1 MNTLQGRLG
10 IWLIGSVVL
19 LFGLHWLVTSRAPR
33 SFTEEYIV
41 TRLEHDGESLL
52 VGLRFDSE
60 SRPYIA
66 SGYMAPIYER
76 PYSGHYFLI
85 EANGHQL
92 RSRSLWDE
100 DLSIH
105 GNHPDELST
114 WHQSGPQGQPLLV
127 WTHRYEKWGFPL
139 RITVAEELA
148 SMENHLKRFRLRFS
162 SVTLALVILLIVLQ
176 RFIVRFSLRPLDH
189 VREDCQRLERGE
201 ISELRADVPFEI
213 KPLVTEINRLL
224 QLMQQ
229 RLERNRK
236 ALGDLAHALKSP
248 LALLSQLTDSASARL
263 DVETANEMSST
274 IHRIASITDH
284 ELKRARLSGAVSA
297 SQRFDPNRELPE
309 LIAVLKKVYADKHL
323 QYELILPNTKP
334 FPGDREDLLELF
346 GNLLDNASKWGQRR
360 VRLTLFD
367 EPGLHVQIEDDGP
380 GVAADELAQLAER
393 GFRLDETIPGHG
405 LGLSIVKEIVQ
416 QYDGELRF
424 DRSTS
429 LGGLLVGLKLRSGR

>member
-33 SFTEEYIV
+33 FFTEEYIV
-41 TRLEHDGESLL
+41 TRLEHDAESVL
-52 VGLRFDSE
+52 VGLRFDSDG
-60 SRPYIA
+60 RPYITP
-66 SGYMAPIYER
+66 GYIAPIYER

-100 DLSIH
+100 DLSIPE
-105 GNHPDELST
+105 NHPDKLST

-127 WTHRYEKWGFPL
+127 WTHRYEKWGFPV
-139 RITVAEELA
+139 RITAAEELE
-148 SMENHLKRFRLRFS
+148 SMESHLKRFRLRFS

-201 ISELRADVPFEI
+201 ISKLRDDVPFEI
-213 KPLVTEINRLL
+213 KPLVKEINRLL

-248 LALLSQLTDSASARL
+248 LALLSQLTDSASVRL
-263 DVETANEMSST
+263 DVETANEMRSA
-274 IHRIASITDH
+274 IQRIGTITDH
-284 ELKRARLSGAVSA
+284 ELKRARLSGTVSA

-309 LIAVLKKVYADKHL
+309 LIEVLKKVYADKHL
-323 QYELILPNTKP
+323 QCELILPNTKL

-346 GNLLDNASKWGQRR
+346 GNLLDNASKWGKGR
-360 VRLTLFD
+360 VRLTLF
-367 EPGLHVQIEDDGP
+367 EQPGLHVQIEDDGP
-380 GVAADELAQLAER
+380 GVASDELAQLAER
-393 GFRLDETIPGHG
+393 GLRLDETTPGHG
-405 LGLSIVKEIVQ
+405 LGLSIVKEIVR
-416 QYDGELRF
+416 QYGGELSF
-424 DRSTS
+424 ERSPS
-429 LGGLLVGLKLRSGR
+429 LGGLQVSVNLPLG

>member
-1 MNTLQGRLG
+1 MKTLQGRLG

-41 TRLEHDGESLL
+41 TRLEHDGESFL
-52 VGLRFDSE
+52 VGLRFGSE
-60 SRPYIA
+60 GRPHITP
-66 SGYMAPIYER
+66 GYMAPIYER
-76 PYSGHYFLI
+76 PYSGHYFFI

-100 DLSIH
+100 DLSISE
-105 GNHPDELST
+105 NHPDESST

-127 WTHRYEKWGFPL
+127 WSHWYAKWGYSVH
-139 RITVAEELA
+139 ITVAEELE
-148 SMENHLKRFRLRFS
+148 SMESHLRRFRLRFS
-162 SVTLALVILLIVLQ
+162 SVTLGLVILLIVLQ

-189 VREDCQRLERGE
+189 IREDCQRLERGE
-201 ISELRADVPFEI
+201 ISEICDDVPFEI

-224 QLMQQ
+224 QLMRQ

-248 LALLSQLTDSASARL
+248 LALLSQLTDSASDQL
-263 DVETANEMSST
+263 DVETANEMRSA
-274 IHRIASITDH
+274 IQRLASITDH

-297 SQRFDPNRELPE
+297 SQRFDPSRELPE
-309 LIAVLKKVYADKHL
+309 LIEALKKVYAVKHL
-323 QYELILPNTKP
+323 QYELELSITKL

-346 GNLLDNASKWGQRR
+346 GNLLDNASKWGQER

-393 GFRLDETIPGHG
+393 GLRLDETTPGHG
-405 LGLSIVKEIVQ
+405 LGLAIVKEIVR
-416 QYDGELRF
+416 QYDGELSF

-429 LGGLLVGLKLRSGR
+429 LGGLQVSVKLRSGG